1 MHIKNWQRLLIV
13 VGLGIAVLTLAVGC
27 GGGDDEEDE
36 GGSAPTSAA
45 TTSSGQGS
53 DGKAQ
58 TVKVTLK
65 DNLFEPKEISVD
77 EGAVTFELKNEGAAI
92 HNMHILSKTA
102 EGKDY
107 MSKTTIEGGASD
119 KFTATFTKSG
129 SIKFQCDFHLPD
141 MVGTINV
148 K

>member
-1 MHIKNWQRLLIV
+1 MHLKNSPRPLLLL
-13 VGLGIAVLTLAVGC
+13 GLSVAVLMLSIAC
-27 GGGDDEEDE
+27 GGSDDKEE
-36 GGSAPTSAA
+36 GGAASTVTSTKA
-45 TTSSGQGS
+45 TATPSNE
-53 DGKAQ
+53 GKAQ
-58 TVKVTLK
+58 TVKVTMK
-65 DNLFEPKEISVD
+65 DNFFEPKEISVD
-77 EGAVTFELKNEGAAI
+77 EGTVTFELKNEGTAI
-92 HNMHILSKTA
+92 HNMHILSKAA

-141 MVGTINV
+141 MVGTITV

>member
-1 MHIKNWQRLLIV
+1 MHIKSWLRPLIV
-13 VGLGIAVLTLAVGC
+13 AGLGVAVFTLAVGC
-27 GGGDDEEDE
+27 GGGDDEESE
-36 GGSAPTSAA
+36 GGSVSTPAA
-45 TTSSGQGS
+45 TTSSGGGS
-53 DGKAQ
+53 EGKAQ
-58 TVKVTLK
+58 TVKVTLR
-65 DNLFEPKEISVD
+65 DNFFEPKEISVE
-77 EGAVTFELKNEGAAI
+77 EGTVTFELKNEGTAI

-141 MVGTINV
+141 MVGTITV